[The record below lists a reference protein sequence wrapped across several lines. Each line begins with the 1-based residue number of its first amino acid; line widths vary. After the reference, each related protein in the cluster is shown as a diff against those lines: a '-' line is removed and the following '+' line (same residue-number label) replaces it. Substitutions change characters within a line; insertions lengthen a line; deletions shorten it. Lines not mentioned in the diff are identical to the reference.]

1 MWNLLDGDHLL
12 IVLQFYLNARRMM
25 IESRIKIKRLYFGIK

>member
-25 IESRIKIKRLYFGIK
+25 IEKQDQD

>member
-12 IVLQFYLNARRMM
+12 IVLQFYDLNARRMT
-25 IESRIKIKRLYFGIK
+25 IEKQDQN